1 MQDKGKVI
9 ALLLCSDAIKNST
22 MVSFFNLR
30 DMGAFHV
37 LIVCHLSTL
46 ITNKFYMIF
55 NPVNYD

>member
-37 LIVCHLSTL
+37 LIVCHLSAL

-55 NPVNYD
+55 NPANYD